1 MPVKSSVTYKPLT
14 DVSALPHD
22 KHAKRYLTHCAVK
35 AIKRRG
41 YTLSPHPSKEVHLT
55 SAGALGI
62 TWNPE
67 TLEPTLVL
75 ETVWDGYW
83 WVSDTTRAIG
93 MIVTNLTVT
102 MHSLSECS
110 LVEDASQRTH
120 ITGKYDSIAMSGEV
134 RSNFMNRVY
143 QGTLKSSSGKSFQRA
158 QCPKD
163 KVRTYESIL
172 TFKPMEVEIS

>member
-110 LVEDASQRTH
+110 LVEDASQRTY

>member
-1 MPVKSSVTYKPLT
+1 MPVKNLATYKPLT
-14 DVSALPHD
+14 DVSALPHGE
-22 KHAKRYLTHCAVK
+22 HAKRYLTHCAVK

-55 SAGALGI
+55 SAEVLGI

-93 MIVTNLTVT
+93 MIVTTLTVT

-110 LVEDASQRTH
+110 PVEDVSQRTY

-158 QCPKD
+158 QCPGD
-163 KVRTYESIL
+163 KPRIGESVL
-172 TFKPMEVEIS
+172 TLSPMEIEI

>member
-1 MPVKSSVTYKPLT
+1 MPVKSLATCKPLT

-22 KHAKRYLTHCAVK
+22 EYTKRHFARCAVK

-55 SAGALGI
+55 SAEALGI

-93 MIVTNLTVT
+93 MIVTTLNVT
-102 MHSLSECS
+102 MHSLSDCS
-110 LVEDASQRTH
+110 PVEDVSQRTY
-120 ITGKYDSIAMSGEV
+120 IVGRYDSIAMSGEI
-134 RSNFMNRVY
+134 RSNFMDRVY
-143 QGTLKSSSGKSFQRA
+143 QSASKAPLGGSFQRT
-158 QCPKD
+158 QCSGD
-163 KVRTYESIL
+163 KPRTSESIL
-172 TFKPMEVEIS
+172 TFKPMEIKIS

>member
-1 MPVKSSVTYKPLT
+1 MPVKSSVTCKPLT

-22 KHAKRYLTHCAVK
+22 EYTKRHFARCAVK

-41 YTLSPHPSKEVHLT
+41 YTLSPHTSKEVHLT
-55 SAGALGI
+55 SAEALGI

-110 LVEDASQRTH
+110 LVEDASQRTY

>member
-41 YTLSPHPSKEVHLT
+41 YTLSPHHSKEVHLT

-110 LVEDASQRTH
+110 LVEDASQRTY

>member
-22 KHAKRYLTHCAVK
+22 ERTRRYLTHCAVK

-55 SAGALGI
+55 SAEALKI

-83 WVSDTTRAIG
+83 WVSDTTKAIG
-93 MIVTNLTVT
+93 MIVTILTVT

-110 LVEDASQRTH
+110 PVEDVSQRTY
-120 ITGKYDSIAMSGEV
+120 ITGRYDSIAMSGET

-143 QGTLKSSSGKSFQRA
+143 QGALKSSLGKSFQRT
-158 QCPKD
+158 QCPGD
-163 KVRTYESIL
+163 KPRIGESVL
-172 TFKPMEVEIS
+172 TFSPMEIEIS

>member
-75 ETVWDGYW
+75 ETVWDGCW

-110 LVEDASQRTH
+110 LVEDASQRTY

>member
-1 MPVKSSVTYKPLT
+1 MKCFTIYKSLANVNA
-14 DVSALPHD
+14 SAHNEY
-22 KHAKRYLTHCAVK
+22 AKRHLTHCATE

-55 SAGALGI
+55 SAEAIEI

-83 WVSDTTRAIG
+83 WVSDTTKAIG
-93 MIVTNLTVT
+93 MVVTTLTVT

-110 LVEDASQRTH
+110 PVEDVSQRTY
-120 ITGKYDSIAMSGEV
+120 IVGKYDSIAMSGET

-143 QGTLKSSSGKSFQRA
+143 RGALKAPSGESFQGP
-158 QCPKD
+158 QCPED
-163 KVRTYESIL
+163 KPRIGESIL
-172 TFKPMEVEIS
+172 TFTPMEIEIS

>member
-1 MPVKSSVTYKPLT
+1 MPVKSSVTYKPLA
-14 DVSALPHD
+14 DVSALPHGEY
-22 KHAKRYLTHCAVK
+22 AKRYLTHCAVK

-55 SAGALGI
+55 SAEALGI

-110 LVEDASQRTH
+110 PVEDASQRTY

-172 TFKPMEVEIS
+172 TQTYGS

>member
-1 MPVKSSVTYKPLT
+1 
-14 DVSALPHD
+14 
-22 KHAKRYLTHCAVK
+22 
-35 AIKRRG
+35 
-41 YTLSPHPSKEVHLT
+41 
-55 SAGALGI
+55 
-62 TWNPE
+62 
-67 TLEPTLVL
+67 
-75 ETVWDGYW
+75 
-83 WVSDTTRAIG
+83 

-110 LVEDASQRTH
+110 PVEDASQRTY

>member
-41 YTLSPHPSKEVHLT
+41 YRLSPHPSKEVHLT

-110 LVEDASQRTH
+110 LVEDASQRTY

>member
-1 MPVKSSVTYKPLT
+1 MPVKNLATYKPLT
-14 DVSALPHD
+14 DVSALPHGE
-22 KHAKRYLTHCAVK
+22 HARRYLTHCAVK

-55 SAGALGI
+55 SAEALGI

-83 WVSDTTRAIG
+83 WVSDTTKAIG

-110 LVEDASQRTH
+110 PVEDVSQRTY

-134 RSNFMNRVY
+134 RSNFMHRVF
-143 QGTLKSSSGKSFQRA
+143 QSESRALPGESFQYP

-163 KVRTYESIL
+163 KPRTCESIL
-172 TFKPMEVEIS
+172 TFKPMEIEIS

>member
-1 MPVKSSVTYKPLT
+1 MPVKSSATYKSLT
-14 DVSALPHD
+14 DVSALPHGE
-22 KHAKRYLTHCAVK
+22 HAKRYLTHCAVK

-41 YTLSPHPSKEVHLT
+41 CTLSPHPSKEVHLT
-55 SAGALGI
+55 SAEALGI

-93 MIVTNLTVT
+93 MIVTTLTVT

-110 LVEDASQRTH
+110 PVEDVSQRTY
-120 ITGKYDSIAMSGEV
+120 ITGNYDSIAMSGEV

-143 QGTLKSSSGKSFQRA
+143 QGALKSSSGKSFQCT
-158 QCPKD
+158 QCPGD
-163 KVRTYESIL
+163 KPRTCESIL
-172 TFKPMEVEIS
+172 TFRPMEIEIS

>member
-83 WVSDTTRAIG
+83 WMSDTTRAIG

-110 LVEDASQRTH
+110 LVEDASQRTY

>member
-1 MPVKSSVTYKPLT
+1 MPVKSSATYKPLANANT
-14 DVSALPHD
+14 LPHD
-22 KHAKRYLTHCAVK
+22 EYAKRHIARCAVK

-55 SAGALGI
+55 SAGAIGI

-110 LVEDASQRTH
+110 LVEDASQRTY

>member
-1 MPVKSSVTYKPLT
+1 MPVKSLATCKPLT

-22 KHAKRYLTHCAVK
+22 EYTKRHLARCAVK

-55 SAGALGI
+55 SAEAIGI

-110 LVEDASQRTH
+110 LVEDASQRTY

>member
-110 LVEDASQRTH
+110 LVEDASQRTY

-134 RSNFMNRVY
+134 RSNFMDRVY
-143 QGTLKSSSGKSFQRA
+143 QSASKTPSGGSFQRT
-158 QCPKD
+158 QCPGD
-163 KVRTYESIL
+163 KPRIGESIL
-172 TFKPMEVEIS
+172 TFKPMEIEIS